1 MEGMRAMHKLDRATV
16 PVPACLAEY
25 DHQQHRWDDLT
36 QHHKQEIR
44 QLLGQ
49 LQGDRCAYCEGPPY
63 REGHIEH
70 FRRKNPAHFPALT
83 FQWDNLFLACGS
95 QDHCGHYKDR
105 PSAPAYNPDHLIKP
119 DIHDPDE
126 VLYFHSSGE
135 VRLRPNLSDG
145 NAIRANETVRV
156 FNLNEGAL
164 KAARRR
170 AVRIYLEREPDI
182 LEALILFDPQDRQ
195 VFIAEES
202 QATSADP
209 YCTTIKH
216 LFEAVH

>member
-1 MEGMRAMHKLDRATV
+1 MHKLDRATV
-16 PVPACLAEY
+16 PIPACLAAY
-25 DHQQHRWDDLT
+25 HHQQHSWDDLE
-36 QHHKQEIR
+36 QPHKQEIR

-49 LQGDRCAYCEGPPY
+49 LQEERCAYCEGPPY
-63 REGHIEH
+63 RDGHIEH

-105 PSAPAYNPDHLIKP
+105 PSAAAYNPDHLIKP
-119 DIHDPDE
+119 DIHDPDQL
-126 VLYFHSSGE
+126 LYFHSSGE
-135 VRLRPNLSDG
+135 VRLRPNLADV
-145 NAIRANETVRV
+145 NANRASETIRV
-156 FNLNEGAL
+156 FNLNQGAL

-170 AVRIYLEREPDI
+170 AVRIYLDREPDI
-182 LEALILFDPQDRQ
+182 LEALILFDPQARQ
-195 VFIAEES
+195 VFIADEC
-202 QATSADP
+202 QATASDP